1 MLMKSIKVYSILFFV
16 AIFSMMGVTVSEVIR
31 NRNSDEKK
39 EMDNVTWIPDFID
52 KTIKD
57 NIPQKK
63 ALMTADVYY
72 TKFVIDKVSSQLVEV
87 GNNNFIFLI
96 TNNESDCELAD
107 YQCSK
112 KFTQQEIENGISF
125 YSKMQNF
132 CKDRNIEFFALCA
145 PNKSKVYS
153 QYMPPSICKGDVS
166 RNDIL
171 FEACKNAGINII
183 YPKAEL
189 IEASRNNIV
198 YYPYDSHW
206 NRLGAYVGARLI
218 LKNWGVDLPA
228 LESVQIETDGEGDN
242 DLCKWIN
249 LSFPQTEESKKFYP
263 VDFKKYYDMDY
274 DFDSVVPAGP
284 YINPEPVIA
293 KKLLVV
299 GDSYR
304 MSLSP
309 VMAGTFAETYIMY
322 NGIWDWKPC
331 EKICEAIEQVNP
343 DYVLYVS
350 VERYNKLLT
359 ME

>member
-1 MLMKSIKVYSILFFV
+1 MKSFRVYSILFFV
-16 AIFSMMGVTVSEVIR
+16 AVFFMFGVTVSEIIR

-39 EMDNVTWIPDFID
+39 VLEIGGWLPDFID

-72 TKFVIDKVSSQLVEV
+72 TKLAVDKVASQLVLV
-87 GNNNFIFLI
+87 GDNNFIFLI
-96 TNNESDCELAD
+96 TNEENDCELAD

-132 CKDRNIEFFALCA
+132 CTDRNIEFFALCA

-153 QYMPPSICKGDVS
+153 QYMPLSVFKGDVS

-171 FEACKNAGINII
+171 IEALKDAGINII

-189 IEASRNNIV
+189 IEASRNNVV

-228 LESVQIETDGEGDN
+228 LESVQIETDGDGDT
-242 DLCKWIN
+242 DLCKWIS
-249 LSFPQTEESKKFYP
+249 LSFPQTADSKKFYP
-263 VDFKKYYDMDY
+263 ADFKKFYDLDY
-274 DFDSVVPAGP
+274 DFDSVVPGGP
-284 YINPEPVIA
+284 YTNPEPVIN
-293 KKLLVV
+293 KKLLIV

-304 MSLSP
+304 MSISP
-309 VMAGTFAETYIMY
+309 VLTGIFAETYIMY

-331 EKICEAIEQVNP
+331 SKICEAIEQVKP

-359 ME
+359 MK